1 MAEDLSHAERRRGWP
16 NRKFS
21 LVLPGAA
28 GDLGSERE
36 AEFSLADE
44 RVVGRL
50 GGGEAALGAAAGWVG
65 SATGAAG

>member
-1 MAEDLSHAERRRGWP
+1 MAGGLC
-16 NRKFS
+16 
-21 LVLPGAA
+21 
-28 GDLGSERE
+28 SERE

-50 GGGEAALGAAAGWVG
+50 RGGEAALGVAAGWVG